1 VVADQRAA
9 WELEV
14 ALMEVVLMEVVLMEV
29 VLMEVVLMEVVLMD
43 VVTEPVQQEVWEED
57 RWSCLEEAIAVAMVR
72 AQSWRTGGTVVMVRA
87 QSWRTGGTVVLCL
100 ELVPALVP
108 EKARFSKQ
116 TRDVALDQGH
126 QIRGVASEDQ
136 KHPAEA

>member
-1 VVADQRAA
+1 VGCLLELASVVADQRAA

-29 VLMEVVLMEVVLMD
+29 VLMEMVLLD

-57 RWSCLEEAIAVAMVR
+57 QWSCLEEAIAVAMVR
-72 AQSWRTGGTVVMVRA
+72 AQSWRTGGTVV
-87 QSWRTGGTVVLCL
+87 LCL
-100 ELVPALVP
+100 EVVPALVP

>member
-14 ALMEVVLMEVVLMEV
+14 ALMEV

-72 AQSWRTGGTVVMVRA
+72 AQSWRTGGTVV
-87 QSWRTGGTVVLCL
+87 LCL

-136 KHPAEA
+136 QHPAEA